1 MKNRSL
7 KDNLILVIGS
17 SIAAER
23 KILVKEIMDASY
35 PISEL
40 LDILYLPHP
49 VSTRFSWLSIDLCE
63 MDKNLSP
70 EILKF
75 SFEHRKEVKAKHFD
89 RVIAKQAFICGLNI
103 PENIEA
109 PVLDW
114 LITKCSDKKSQV
126 TTRYYAK
133 KALLNLNSK
142 YPELRNELFFLET

>member
-7 KDNLILVIGS
+7 KDNLILLIGS

-23 KILVKEIMDASY
+23 KILAKEIIDDSF
-35 PISEL
+35 PICEL
-40 LDILYLPHP
+40 LDILYLHHP
-49 VSTRFSWLSIDLCE
+49 VSTRFSWLLTDLCE

-75 SFEHRKEVKAKHFD
+75 SFEHRKKVKAKHFD
-89 RVIAKQAFICGLNI
+89 RVIAKQAFICGMNI
-103 PENIEA
+103 PENIEVA
-109 PVLDW
+109 VLDW
-114 LITKCSDKKSQV
+114 LIGKFSDKNSQV